1 MVSIAV
7 RIGDVSSVSNV
18 ITWSNILF
26 KKNAQVKLQTLV
38 SIISP
43 QPDEKHVFIMQWAK
57 ETGPHLKCC
66 WNVILCWDSG
76 DVILS
81 FYVHQ
86 EVIENITVYAC
97 NKQEQSW
104 NNRGH
109 WELYIYLFIS
119 KSRCKALLQVVI
131 VIINWSCCLFRHLC
145 VCGMYGWYNT
155 RYLAVS
161 TTEFLLPITGCSC

>member
-109 WELYIYLFIS
+109 WELYIYLFQ
-119 KSRCKALLQVVI
+119 KAVVKLCYKLLLSSLI
-131 VIINWSCCLFRHLC
+131 D
-145 VCGMYGWYNT
+145 
-155 RYLAVS
+155 LAVFS
-161 TTEFLLPITGCSC
+161 DLMCLWNVWLV

>member
-86 EVIENITVYAC
+86 DVIENITVYAC

-109 WELYIYLFIS
+109 WELYIYLFQ
-119 KSRCKALLQVVI
+119 KAVVKLCYKLLLSSLI
-131 VIINWSCCLFRHLC
+131 D
-145 VCGMYGWYNT
+145 
-155 RYLAVS
+155 LAVFS
-161 TTEFLLPITGCSC
+161 DLMCLWNVWLV

>member
-109 WELYIYLFIS
+109 WELYIYLFQ
-119 KSRCKALLQVVI
+119 KAVVQLCYKLLLSSLI
-131 VIINWSCCLFRHLC
+131 D
-145 VCGMYGWYNT
+145 
-155 RYLAVS
+155 LAVFS
-161 TTEFLLPITGCSC
+161 DTYVSVECMAGIIPAI